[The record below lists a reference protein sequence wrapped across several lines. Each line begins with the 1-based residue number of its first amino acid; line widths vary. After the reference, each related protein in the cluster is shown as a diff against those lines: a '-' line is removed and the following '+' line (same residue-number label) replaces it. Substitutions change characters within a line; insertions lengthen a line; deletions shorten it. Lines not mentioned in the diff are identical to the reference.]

1 MFRMTR
7 LEISMMDPDP
17 DIKPGQDDGE
27 QVKIYPCFLYLYGKN
42 NQRCQIDLIGALT
55 PVREIKV
62 IN

>member
-1 MFRMTR
+1 
-7 LEISMMDPDP
+7 MMDPDP